1 MSMTINEINA
11 ALEAMTRFS
20 RIWLRQSSADGA
32 ISAKDILSCKVLLEQ
47 WKNDMVVKKGEY
59 IVHKDVVYKAK
70 NSHTSVKSPDSDTDN
85 WEPVV
90 EKENPEFN
98 AKDSVDSLKSQQDAT
113 NNAVL
118 GLMNMIMA
126 KP

>member
-1 MSMTINEINA
+1 MTIDEINA
-11 ALEAMTRFS
+11 VLEAMTRFA
-20 RIWLRQSSADGA
+20 RIWLRQS
-32 ISAKDILSCKVLLEQ
+32 AKDGSVSASDIISCKALLEK
-47 WKNDMVVKKGEY
+47 WKNNMTVKKGEY
-59 IVHKDVVYKAK
+59 IVHEDVVYKAK
-70 NSHTSVKSPDSDTDN
+70 NSHTSIKSPDSDTDN

-98 AKDSVDSLKSQQDAT
+98 AKDSVDLLKYQQDAT